1 MIWEEALQ
9 LNIENFNFIYIGM
22 ILGSTMALNFIY
34 IFFFSPNLIANVE
47 GLITCSF
54 LGNVFILS
62 YVAGGY

>member
-1 MIWEEALQ
+1 
-9 LNIENFNFIYIGM
+9 M

-34 IFFFSPNLIANVE
+34 ISFFSPNLITNVE

-62 YVAGGY
+62 EATNVDFLDELNGEKKRDKTSIS

>member
-1 MIWEEALQ
+1 
-9 LNIENFNFIYIGM
+9 
-22 ILGSTMALNFIY
+22 MALNFIY
-34 IFFFSPNLIANVE
+34 ISFFSPNLIANVE